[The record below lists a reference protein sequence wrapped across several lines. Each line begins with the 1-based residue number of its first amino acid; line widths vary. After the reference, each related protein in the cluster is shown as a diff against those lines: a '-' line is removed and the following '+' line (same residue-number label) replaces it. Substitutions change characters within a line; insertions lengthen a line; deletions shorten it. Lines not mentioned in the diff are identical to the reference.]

1 MKPIPRTGTREMDPT
16 LESDH
21 GLNAGLNL
29 QKPKLDQ
36 VGLMPTKKEQL
47 EAQSSKTPTLPVLPQ
62 DPP

>member
-21 GLNAGLNL
+21 GLNAGLN
-29 QKPKLDQ
+29 PKKLKWDQ
-36 VGLMPTKKEQL
+36 VGLMPSKKDQL
-47 EAQSSKTPTLPVLPQ
+47 EVQSSKTPIPPMLPQ